1 MNLPS
6 RVGKRL
12 LQRCWTIAVA
22 ESCTG
27 GLVGARLTEVPG
39 SSGYFVGGVIA
50 YANAVKM
57 AVLGVPELLL
67 EEHGAVSEPVALAM
81 AEGALSAFGADLAV
95 ATTGIAG
102 PSGGSPEKPVGTV
115 YIALV
120 SREGEHRC
128 RRHQFEAD
136 RSSVRC
142 QTVDAAL
149 GMVTEYLEETGG

>member
-1 MNLPS
+1 MNLPA
-6 RVGKRL
+6 RVGEQL
-12 LQRCWTIAVA
+12 LHRSRTIAVA

-39 SSGYFVGGVIA
+39 SSSYFVGGAIA
-50 YANAVKM
+50 YANAVKV

-115 YIALV
+115 YIALA
-120 SREGEHRC
+120 SREGECRC
-128 RRHQFEAD
+128 RRHQFEGD

-142 QTVDAAL
+142 HTVDAAL
-149 GMVTEYLEETGG
+149 RMVLEYLGETDC